1 MLRRK
6 TDRGKSTPGETE
18 EAAAGAQIKFTKPK
32 ILLIDLGDEVEKTL
46 RTEGYNVVSG
56 TFGSPYRVGKGSHY
70 EPVVIKASLP
80 NYTEQEVF
88 VIDLRPPETLPDAP
102 AEKVTPM
109 EELDWWA
116 KCSYGQIDP
125 RPRAMRMVHE
135 RFDLILNNGGAFII
149 FAEPRK
155 SQDLVWAQRFDYSFH
170 VDRDLPWDN
179 WSFLSAA
186 SSIVIE
192 SDHGE
197 ELAVTHPEWALGRLL
212 QEQIANTTFRCRLE
226 PGYDIEERWIPLVT
240 NKYGATVAACV
251 APPEKSRRGWI
262 FIFPRLP
269 DKARFLA
276 AFFKTI
282 LPELAPTL
290 FPEAEGRKWVHRI
303 EYELPSVTEKV
314 KLISVVENEAA
325 EKVRKLEAAI
335 ASERAT
341 NQFLYDLLRE
351 TGDKLVAAVKTSL
364 GVLGFKDVVD
374 VDEEMK
380 TAGKDSSLR
389 EDLRI
394 HDESPVLV
402 VDVKG
407 VAGKPADPEAL
418 QAQKHAFIYI
428 QENNRADVRGL
439 TIINHQ
445 RMLPPLDRDNNMPF
459 RKEILDNAL
468 QLNLGLITTWDLFRL
483 LRGVNAHKWPLKYV
497 KPLFYQTGRIFPVPK
512 QYRFVGKTKHVWKH
526 AFSVVI
532 EDAELHKNDRIAID
546 LHVDFDEQIVESLQ
560 INDADVESAVI
571 GSEVGIAR
579 SDTTRL
585 KPGLNIYLV
594 TEPDPSST

>member
-6 TDRGKSTPGETE
+6 PDRDKSTPVKAE
-18 EAAAGAQIKFTKPK
+18 ESPAGPQIKFAKPK
-32 ILLIDLGDEVEKTL
+32 ILLIDLDDDVEKTL
-46 RTEGYNVVSG
+46 QAEGYNVTSG
-56 TFGSPYRVGKGSHY
+56 TFGAPYQVGKGSHY

-80 NYTEQEVF
+80 NYTEQELF
-88 VIDLRPPETLPDAP
+88 VIDLEAPKTLPAAP
-102 AEKVTPM
+102 ADKVTPM

-116 KCSYGQIDP
+116 KCSHGEIDP
-125 RPRAMRMVHE
+125 RPRTMRMVHE
-135 RFDLILNNGGAFII
+135 RLDLILNNGGAFVI
-149 FAEPRK
+149 FAEPRDR
-155 SQDLVWAQRFDYSFH
+155 QNLVLAQRFSHNFH
-170 VDRDLPWDN
+170 VERELHWDN

-186 SSIVIE
+186 SSIAID
-192 SDHGE
+192 SDYGTE
-197 ELAVTHPEWALGRLL
+197 VTVTHPEWPLGRLL
-212 QEQIANTTFRCRLE
+212 QEHIGNATFKCTLE
-226 PGYDIEERWIPLVT
+226 PSYDIKERWVTLAT
-240 NKYGATVAACV
+240 NKYGATVAACI
-251 APPEKSRRGWI
+251 APPEKSKKGWI
-262 FIFPRLP
+262 FIFPRLQ
-269 DKARFLA
+269 DKAGFLA
-276 AFFKTI
+276 AFFKAI
-282 LPELAPTL
+282 LPDLAPAL
-290 FPEAEGRKWVHRI
+290 FPEAEGRKWVHRV
-303 EYELPSVTEKV
+303 EYELPSVMQKV
-314 KLISVVENEAA
+314 QSISAVENDAA
-325 EKVRKLEAAI
+325 EKVRELEAAI

-341 NQFLYDLLRE
+341 NQFLYDLLLE
-351 TGDKLVAAVKTSL
+351 TGEKLVAAVKTSL
-364 GVLGFKDVVD
+364 DVLGFKDVVD

-380 TAGKDSSLR
+380 AAGKDFSLR

-394 HDESPVLV
+394 HDESPALV

-407 VAGKPADPEAL
+407 IAGKPADAEAL

-445 RMLPPLDRDNNMPF
+445 RMLPPLDRDNDMPF

-560 INDADVESAVI
+560 INDAEVESAVI
-571 GSEVGIAR
+571 GSEVGIGR

-585 KPGLNIYLV
+585 KPGLNIYRV